1 MLVNLGKFF
10 FKYRNGLFPAIY
22 LLLVLFTHP
31 GLFLGDAHWDRFISA
46 AGVLIALVGEVFR
59 MIVIGF
65 AYIRRGGKD
74 GKVYA
79 DSLVQSGFFAHVRN
93 PMYVGNYL
101 IMLGFVMLYGSIW
114 AYLVVLPFFTLVYYS
129 IVKNEEDYLKHKF
142 SQEFEGYS
150 KKVNRF
156 IPNLKGLKSSLKQY
170 EYDWRKVLKK
180 EYGTIFVVLAGLLA
194 IVIWKEIYFFGFE
207 NRRAEIWML
216 ASLFI
221 PVILFYGTIRY
232 LKKRTE
238 F

>member
-1 MLVNLGKFF
+1 MFVNLGKFF

-22 LLLVLFTHP
+22 LLLVLFTNP
-31 GLFLGDAHWDRFISA
+31 GLFLGDAHLDGFISA
-46 AGVLIALVGEVFR
+46 AGILIALAGETFR
-59 MIVIGF
+59 IIVIGF

-101 IMLGFVMLYGSIW
+101 IMLGSVMLYGSIW
-114 AYLVVLPFFTLVYYS
+114 AYMFVLPFFTLVYYS
-129 IVKNEEDYLKHKF
+129 IVRNEEDYLKRKF
-142 SQEFEGYS
+142 GREFEEYS
-150 KKVNRF
+150 KNVNRF
-156 IPNLKGLKSSLKQY
+156 IPNLKGIKNSLRQY
-170 EYDWRKVLKK
+170 QYDWRKALKK

-207 NRRAEIWML
+207 NRRTEIWMS

-221 PVILFYGTIRY
+221 PVILFYGAIRY
-232 LKKRTE
+232 LKKRTQ

>member
-22 LLLVLFTHP
+22 LLLVLFTNP
-31 GLFLGDAHWDRFISA
+31 GVFLGDAHLDRFTSA
-46 AGVLIALVGEVFR
+46 AGILIALAGETFR

-101 IMLGFVMLYGSIW
+101 IMLGFVLLYGSIW
-114 AYLVVLPFFTLVYYS
+114 AYLLVLPFFTLIYYS
-129 IVKNEEDYLKHKF
+129 IVKNEEDYLKRKF
-142 SQEFEGYS
+142 GREFENYS
-150 KKVNRF
+150 KNVNRF
-156 IPNLKGLKSSLKQY
+156 IPNLKGLKNSLRQFH
-170 EYDWRKVLKK
+170 YDWRKALKK

-207 NRRAEIWML
+207 NRRTEIWML

-232 LKKRTE
+232 LKKRTG